1 MKNIL
6 SNYYIIAIYITSS
19 LLYSQ
24 SASISGTVKDNLNG
38 DKLIGANV
46 FIQGT
51 SLGAA
56 TANNGQYQIN
66 NVGLGTYTVKVSY
79 IGYQSKEIEI
89 TLSEVMNYVQ
99 DFNLNYTTVE
109 GKTVVVTAQAKG
121 QMDAINRQLK
131 AKSIKNIVSS
141 DRIQELPD
149 ANAAE
154 SVARIPG
161 VSIRR
166 EGGEGNKVII
176 RGLSPKYNK
185 ITVNGTNIAST
196 DEDNRSAD
204 LGMISQYM
212 LEGIE
217 VTKAGTPDQEADV
230 LGGTVN
236 FILKKAAPGFH
247 GNLVTQGMKN
257 YLKNTNDD
265 DKIVMSLSN
274 RFFND
279 RIGILGQI
287 DVENRNR
294 SSHNLGASYHNA
306 PAELDSLNALSFQGL
321 TLTDMTRLND
331 RTNTLFVIDV
341 KIPKGN
347 ISYSGLNSEIDK
359 EEISYADNYALS
371 SEIRH
376 YNTGQ
381 TNNNINVIT
390 ETWKYEQSLFPTLIG
405 LFGDDYKTYSLK
417 LDLFKS
423 YSLSKNDRASI
434 LYNFRERY
442 AYTENVN
449 NKSLETIQNYL
460 VNDKAGAFYD
470 RYDYNEYFT
479 DESES
484 SSGANL
490 QFDFKLTNQLSG
502 NIKMGVKKRIKERN
516 HDRDQEYSNYTYVAI
531 QDKRDSTVNNFPWL
545 AEYAGPGDIYITY
558 RAFWDTTYDAGNF
571 LNGDY
576 EIGPAADLD
585 KMNQLFNFYRNRPFY
600 TDATYHEEIMHHYH
614 KTNSLIYDYSGNEI
628 YNAKYIMADM
638 NIGSKLNLI
647 TGLRFEKNETTY
659 SSFKGM
665 QNTLPHYNAAG
676 SDSIS
681 IHTRNNSYSLPSLF
695 LKYEPNDWLILRY
708 ASTNTL
714 TRPDYADIIPLY
726 NYLGN
731 SGEVIYR
738 NRFLE
743 PGVSKNQDYVV
754 AFNSNKLGLLSLSY
768 FTKNIDGMIFSSG
781 KRYIVEG
788 TANSL
793 YGLPH
798 YTDKK
803 FIQDYKFN
811 NPYAVKLEGFEIDY
825 QTRFWYLPGMLSGLV
840 FNTNYTRTTSQV
852 KYPRTE
858 IDYVISWVPSFSLVT
873 VNLDSFYVD
882 RLIDQPSDIFNYS
895 LGYDY
900 KGFSARF
907 SMLYMSDVFKT
918 TNFWPE
924 LRETTDSYRRYDLS
938 MKQKLPVVKGLEI
951 YLNMSN
957 LTEAIDVTR
966 LRGYNQSDPNFSKY
980 INENFENGIDEF
992 YILEREGFDRWDVPI
1007 GKVEVT
1013 AEEAMEMIPRNS
1025 RAKRLEEHYGKTLD
1039 IGFRYSF

>member
-1 MKNIL
+1 MKKLL
-6 SNYYIIAIYITSS
+6 SNYYMIAIYITSS

-24 SASISGTVKDNLNG
+24 NASISGTVKDSLNG
-38 DKLIGANV
+38 DELIGANV
-46 FIQGT
+46 FIKGT
-51 SLGAA
+51 SLGSA
-56 TANNGQYQIN
+56 TAKNGQYQIN
-66 NVGLGTYTVKVSY
+66 NVALGTYTVKVSY

-89 TLSEVMNYVQ
+89 TLSKAENYVQ

-109 GKTVVVTAQAKG
+109 GKMVVVTAQAKG

-166 EGGEGNKVII
+166 EGGEGNKVVI

-217 VTKAGTPDQEADV
+217 VTKAGTPDQEGDV

-265 DKIVMSLSN
+265 DKVVMSLSN

-279 RIGILGQI
+279 RIGVLGQI
-287 DVENRNR
+287 DSENRNR

-341 KIPKGN
+341 NIPKGN

-381 TNNNINVIT
+381 TNSKINVIT
-390 ETWKYEQSLFPTLIG
+390 ETWNYEQSLLP
-405 LFGDDYKTYSLK
+405 SLK

-423 YSLSKNDRASI
+423 YSLSKNDRRSI

-490 QFDFKLTNQLSG
+490 QFDFNLNNKVSG
-502 NIKMGVKKRIKERN
+502 NIKMGFKERIKERD
-516 HDRDQEYSNYTYVAI
+516 HDRDQEYSAFTYVAI
-531 QDKRDSTVNNFPWL
+531 QDKRDSTIKSFDWL
-545 AEYAGPGDIYITY
+545 DEYADPGDWYITY
-558 RAFWDTTYDAGNF
+558 RAFWDPDYDAGNF

-576 EIGPAADLD
+576 ETVDSLGVLHTIGPAADLE
-585 KMNQLFNFYRNRPFY
+585 KMNALFNWYRNDNHF

-614 KTNSLIYDYSGNEI
+614 KTNSLIYDYSGKED
-628 YNAKYIMADM
+628 YNAKYIMADI
-638 NIGSKLNLI
+638 NIGSKLNLV
-647 TGLRFEKNETTY
+647 TGLRFENNETTY
-659 SSFKGM
+659 RSFKGM

-726 NYLGN
+726 NYLGS
-731 SGEVIYR
+731 SGGVLYR

-754 AFNSNKLGLLSLSY
+754 AFNSKKLGLLSLSY
-768 FTKNIDGMIFSSG
+768 FTKNIDGLIYSSG
-781 KRYIVEG
+781 RRYIVEG

-803 FIQDYKFN
+803 FILDYKLN

-852 KYPRTE
+852 KYPRTT
-858 IDYVISWVPSFSLVT
+858 IDYQISWVPFFNIVT

-907 SMLYMSDVFKT
+907 SMLFMSDVFKT

-924 LRETTDSYRRYDLS
+924 LRQTTDSYRRYDLS

-966 LRGYNQSDPNFSKY
+966 LRGYNQSDPNFDNALLEEISAPDD
-980 INENFENGIDEF
+980 ITIDER
-992 YILEREGFDRWDVPI
+992 LD
-1007 GKVEVT
+1007 
-1013 AEEAMEMIPRNS
+1013 MIPRNS
-1025 RAKRLEEHYGKTLD
+1025 RAKVLEEHYGKTLD

>member
-1 MKNIL
+1 MKKFL
-6 SNYYIIAIYITSS
+6 SNCYIVAFYLTSS
-19 LLYSQ
+19 FLYSQ
-24 SASISGTVKDNLNG
+24 SASISGTVKDSLNG
-38 DKLIGANV
+38 DALIGANV
-46 FIQGT
+46 FIEGT

-56 TANNGQYQIN
+56 TMDNGQYQVN
-66 NVGLGTYTVKVSY
+66 NVNLGTYTIKVSY
-79 IGYQSKEIEI
+79 IGYQSKELEI
-89 TLSEVMNYVQ
+89 TLSEEKNYVQ

-109 GKTVVVTAQAKG
+109 GKTVEVTAQARG

-166 EGGEGNKVII
+166 EGGEGNKVVI

-196 DEDNRSAD
+196 DEDNRSTD
-204 LGMISQYM
+204 LSMISQYM
-212 LEGIE
+212 LDGIE
-217 VTKAGTPDQEADV
+217 VTKAGTPDQEGDV

-247 GNLVTQGMKN
+247 GSLVTQGMYN
-257 YLKNTNDD
+257 GLKNTNDD
-265 DKIVMSLSN
+265 NKIVMSLSN

-279 RIGILGQI
+279 RLGILGQI
-287 DVENRNR
+287 DSENRNR
-294 SSHNLGASYHNA
+294 SSHNLGASYVNA

-331 RTNTLFVIDV
+331 RTNTLFVLDA
-341 KIPKGN
+341 KIPFGT
-347 ISYSGLNSEIDK
+347 ISYSGLNSKIDK
-359 EEISYADNYALS
+359 EEISYADNYALL

-381 TNNNINVIT
+381 TNSKINVIT
-390 ETWKYEQSLFPTLIG
+390 ETWNYEISL
-405 LFGDDYKTYSLK
+405 SNLK
-417 LDLFKS
+417 LDFFKS
-423 YSLSKNDRASI
+423 YSLSKNDRTSI

-449 NKSLETIQNYL
+449 NKSLETIQNFL
-460 VNDKAGAFYD
+460 VNDKSGAFYD

-479 DESES
+479 DESEN

-490 QFDFKLTNQLSG
+490 QYDFNLKNKVSG
-502 NIKMGVKKRIKERN
+502 KIKMGVKVRNKKRT
-516 HDRDQEYSNYTYVAI
+516 HDRDNEYSAFTYVAI
-531 QDKRDSTVNNFPWL
+531 QDKRDSTIKSFDWL
-545 AEYAGPGDIYITY
+545 DEYADPGDWYITY
-558 RAFWDTTYDAGNF
+558 RAFWDPDYDAGNF

-585 KMNQLFNFYRNRPFY
+585 KMNSLFNWYRNDAHF
-600 TDATYHEEIMHHYH
+600 TDASYHEEIMHHYH
-614 KTNSLIYDYSGNEI
+614 KTNSMIFDYSGKEN
-628 YNAKYIMADM
+628 YDGKYIMADM
-638 NIGSKLNLI
+638 NIGSKLNLL
-647 TGLRFEKNETTY
+647 TGIRWEDNLTTY
-659 SSFKGM
+659 RSFKGM

-676 SDSIS
+676 SDTVS
-681 IHTRNNSYSLPSLF
+681 IHTRENSYSLPSLF

-708 ASTNTL
+708 ASTKTL

-726 NYLGN
+726 NYLGLG
-731 SGEVIYR
+731 GEVLYR

-743 PGVSKNQDYVV
+743 PGVSKNLDYVV
-754 AFNSNKLGLLSLSY
+754 AFNSKKLGLLSLSY
-768 FTKNIDGMIFSSG
+768 FTKNIDGMVYSSG

-788 TANSL
+788 TADSL

-803 FIQDYKFN
+803 FIVDYKLN

-840 FNTNYTRTTSQV
+840 FNANYTRSLSEV
-852 KYPRTE
+852 KYPRTT
-858 IDYVISWVPSFSLVT
+858 IDYQITWVPSFQIVT

-882 RLIDQPSDIFNYS
+882 RLIDQPNDIFNYS

-900 KGFSARF
+900 KGFSARL

-938 MKQKLPVVKGLEI
+938 MKQELPVKGLEI
-951 YLNMSN
+951 YLNISN

-966 LRGYNQSDPNFSKY
+966 LRGYNQSDPNFDHALLDK
-980 INENFENGIDEF
+980 IKEPEDITIDER
-992 YILEREGFDRWDVPI
+992 LD
-1007 GKVEVT
+1007 
-1013 AEEAMEMIPRNS
+1013 MIPTDS
-1025 RAKRLEEHYGKTLD
+1025 RAKQLEEHYGKTIDL
-1039 IGFRYSF
+1039 GFRFSF

>member
-1 MKNIL
+1 MKKFIC
-6 SNYYIIAIYITSS
+6 NYYILAFYITGTF
-19 LLYSQ
+19 LYSQ
-24 SASISGTVKDNLNG
+24 SASISGTVKDILNG
-38 DKLIGANV
+38 DALIGANI
-46 FIQGT
+46 FIQET

-56 TANNGQYQIN
+56 TTDNGQYQIN
-66 NVGLGTYTVKVSY
+66 NVNLGTYTVKVSY
-79 IGYQSKEIEI
+79 IGYQSKEVEI
-89 TLSEVMNYVQ
+89 TLSEAKNYVQ
-99 DFNLNYTTVE
+99 DFNLAYTTVE
-109 GKTVVVTAQAKG
+109 GKTVLVTAQAKG

-149 ANAAE
+149 ANVAE

-166 EGGEGNKVII
+166 EGGEGNKVVI
-176 RGLSPKYNK
+176 RGLSPQYNK
-185 ITVNGTNIAST
+185 VTVNGTNLAST
-196 DEDNRSAD
+196 DPDNRSTD
-204 LGMISQYM
+204 LSMISQYM
-212 LEGIE
+212 LDGIE
-217 VTKAGTPDQEADV
+217 VTKAGTPDQEGDV

-247 GNLVTQGMKN
+247 GSLVTQGMHN
-257 YLKNTNDD
+257 GLKNTNDD
-265 DKIVMSLSN
+265 NKIVMSLSN

-287 DVENRNR
+287 DSENRNR
-294 SSHNLGASYHNA
+294 SSHNLGASYVNA

-331 RTNTLFVIDV
+331 RTNTLFVLDA
-341 KIPKGN
+341 KIPFGT
-347 ISYSGLNSEIDK
+347 ISYSGLNSKIDK
-359 EEISYADNYALS
+359 EEISYADNYALL

-381 TNNNINVIT
+381 TNSKINVIT
-390 ETWKYEQSLFPTLIG
+390 ETWKYEISLPN
-405 LFGDDYKTYSLK
+405 LK
-417 LDLFKS
+417 LDFFKS
-423 YSLSKNDRASI
+423 YSLSKNDRTTI

-449 NKSLETIQNYL
+449 NKSLETIQNFL
-460 VNDKAGAFYD
+460 VNDKSGAFYD

-490 QFDFKLTNQLSG
+490 QFDFNLKNKVSG
-502 NIKMGVKKRIKERN
+502 KIKMGIKVRNKKRT
-516 HDRDQEYSNYTYVAI
+516 HDRDSEYSAFTYVAI
-531 QDKRDSTVNNFPWL
+531 QDKRDSTIKSFDWL
-545 AEYAGPGDIYITY
+545 DEYADPGDWYITY
-558 RAFWDTTYDAGNF
+558 RAFWDPDYDAGNF

-585 KMNQLFNFYRNRPFY
+585 KMNALFHWYRNDAHF
-600 TDATYHEEIMHHYH
+600 TDASYHEEIMHHYH
-614 KTNSLIYDYSGNEI
+614 KTNSMIFDYSGKEN
-628 YNAKYIMADM
+628 YDGKYIMADM
-638 NIGSKLNLI
+638 NIGSKLNLL
-647 TGLRFEKNETTY
+647 TGIRWEDNITTY
-659 SSFKGM
+659 RSFKGM

-676 SDSIS
+676 SDTVS
-681 IHTRNNSYSLPSLF
+681 IHTRENSYALPSLF
-695 LKYEPNDWLILRY
+695 LKYEPNNWLILRY
-708 ASTNTL
+708 ASTKTL

-726 NYLGN
+726 NFLGLG
-731 SGEVIYR
+731 GEVLYR

-754 AFNSNKLGLLSLSY
+754 AFNSKKLGLLSLSY
-768 FTKNIDGMIFSSG
+768 FTKNIDGMVYSSG

-788 TANSL
+788 TADSL

-803 FIQDYKFN
+803 FIVDYKLN

-840 FNTNYTRTTSQV
+840 FNANYTRSLSEV
-852 KYPRTE
+852 KYPRTT
-858 IDYVISWVPSFSLVT
+858 IDYQITWVPSFQIVT

-882 RLIDQPSDIFNYS
+882 RLIDQPNDIFNYS
-895 LGYDY
+895 LGCDY
-900 KGFSARF
+900 RGFSARV

-938 MKQKLPVVKGLEI
+938 MKQKLPVKGLEI
-951 YLNMSN
+951 YLNISN

-966 LRGYNQSDPNFSKY
+966 LRGYNQSDPNFDHALLDK
-980 INENFENGIDEF
+980 IKAPDDITIDER
-992 YILEREGFDRWDVPI
+992 LD
-1007 GKVEVT
+1007 
-1013 AEEAMEMIPRNS
+1013 MIPTNS
-1025 RAKRLEEHYGKTLD
+1025 RAKKLEEHYGKTIDL
-1039 IGFRYSF
+1039 GFRFSF

>member
-1 MKNIL
+1 MKKFI
-6 SNYYIIAIYITSS
+6 SNYYILAFYITGTF
-19 LLYSQ
+19 LYGQ
-24 SASISGTVKDNLNG
+24 SASISGTVKDSLNG

-56 TANNGQYQIN
+56 TTDNGEYKIN

-79 IGYQSKEIEI
+79 IGYQSREIEI
-89 TLSEVMNYVQ
+89 TLSEAKNYDQ
-99 DFNLNYTTVE
+99 NFNLNYTTVE

-154 SVARIPG
+154 SVSRIPG

-166 EGGEGNKVII
+166 EGGEGNKVVI

-196 DEDNRSAD
+196 DADNRSTD
-204 LGMISQYM
+204 LSMISQYM
-212 LEGIE
+212 LDGIE
-217 VTKAGTPDQEADV
+217 VTKAGTPDQEGDV

-247 GNLVTQGMKN
+247 GNLVTQGMYN
-257 YLKNTNDD
+257 GLKNTNDD
-265 DKIVMSLSN
+265 NKIVMSLSN

-287 DVENRNR
+287 DSENRNR
-294 SSHNLGASYHNA
+294 SSHNLGASYVNA
-306 PAELDSLNALSFQGL
+306 PAELDSLNPLSFQGL

-331 RTNTLFVIDV
+331 RTNTLFVLDA
-341 KIPKGN
+341 KIPFGT
-347 ISYSGLNSEIDK
+347 ISYSGLNSKIDK
-359 EEISYADNYALS
+359 EEISYADNYALL

-381 TNNNINVIT
+381 TNSKINVIT
-390 ETWKYEQSLFPTLIG
+390 ETWKYEILLPN
-405 LFGDDYKTYSLK
+405 LK
-417 LDLFKS
+417 LDFFKS
-423 YSLSKNDRASI
+423 YSLSKNDRTSI

-449 NKSLETIQNYL
+449 NKSLETIQNFL
-460 VNDKAGAFYD
+460 VNDKSGAFYD

-479 DESES
+479 DESEN

-490 QFDFKLTNQLSG
+490 QFDFNLKNKVSG
-502 NIKMGVKKRIKERN
+502 RIKMGVKIRNKKRT
-516 HDRDQEYSNYTYVAI
+516 HDRDNEYSAFTYVAI
-531 QDKRDSTVNNFPWL
+531 QDKRDSTIKSFDWL
-545 AEYAGPGDIYITY
+545 DEYADPGDWYITY
-558 RAFWDTTYDAGNF
+558 RAFWDPDYDAGNF

-585 KMNQLFNFYRNRPFY
+585 KMNALFNWYRNDKHF
-600 TDATYHEEIMHHYH
+600 TSATYHEEIMHHYH
-614 KTNSLIYDYSGNEI
+614 KTNSMIYDYSGKEN
-628 YNAKYIMADM
+628 YDARYIMTDI
-638 NIGSKLNLI
+638 NIGPKLNLL
-647 TGLRFEKNETTY
+647 TGIRWENNITTY
-659 SSFKGM
+659 RSFKGM

-676 SDSIS
+676 SDTIS
-681 IHTRNNSYSLPSLF
+681 IHTRENAYSLPSLF
-695 LKYEPNDWLILRY
+695 LKYEPKEWLILRY
-708 ASTNTL
+708 ASTKTL

-726 NYLGN
+726 NYLGLG
-731 SGEVIYR
+731 GEVLYR

-743 PGVSKNQDYVV
+743 PGVSENQDYVV
-754 AFNSNKLGLLSLSY
+754 AFNSKKLGFLSFSY
-768 FTKNIDGMIFSSG
+768 FTKDIDGIVYSSG

-788 TANSL
+788 TADSL

-798 YTDKK
+798 YTDQK
-803 FIQDYKFN
+803 FIIDYKLN
-811 NPYAVKLEGFEIDY
+811 NPFAVKLEGFEIDY

-840 FNTNYTRTTSQV
+840 FNANYTRSFSEV
-852 KYPRTE
+852 KYPRTT
-858 IDYVISWVPSFSLVT
+858 IDYQITWTPSFKVVT

-882 RLIDQPSDIFNYS
+882 RLIDQPNDIFNYS

-900 KGFSARF
+900 KGFSARI
-907 SMLYMSDVFKT
+907 SMLYISDVFKT

-938 MKQKLPVVKGLEI
+938 MKQKLPVKGLEL
-951 YLNMSN
+951 YLNISN

-966 LRGYNQSDPNFSKY
+966 LRGYNRSDPNFNNALLEKISAPDD
-980 INENFENGIDEF
+980 ITIDER
-992 YILEREGFDRWDVPI
+992 LD
-1007 GKVEVT
+1007 
-1013 AEEAMEMIPRNS
+1013 MIPTDS
-1025 RAKRLEEHYGKTLD
+1025 RAKKLEEHYGKTIDL
-1039 IGFRYSF
+1039 GFRFSF

>member
-1 MKNIL
+1 MKKLL

-24 SASISGTVKDNLNG
+24 SASISGTVKDSLNS
-38 DKLIGANV
+38 DELIGANV
-46 FIQGT
+46 FIKRT

-166 EGGEGNKVII
+166 EGGEGNKVVI

-247 GNLVTQGMKN
+247 GMMVNQGMKN
-257 YLKNTNDD
+257 YLKNTNMVPPDD
-265 DKIVMSLSN
+265 NKIVMSLSN

-287 DVENRNR
+287 DGENRNR

-341 KIPKGN
+341 NIPKGN
-347 ISYSGLNSEIDK
+347 ISYSGLNSEIEK
-359 EEISYADNYALS
+359 EEISYADNYALPT
-371 SEIRH
+371 EVRH

-381 TNNNINVIT
+381 TNSKIKVIT
-390 ETWKYEQSLFPTLIG
+390 ETWKYEQSLLP
-405 LFGDDYKTYSLK
+405 SLK

-423 YSLSKNDRASI
+423 YSLSKNDRRSI

-490 QFDFKLTNQLSG
+490 QFDFKLTNQFSG
-502 NIKMGVKKRIKERN
+502 NIKMGIKKRIKERN

-531 QDKRDSTVNNFPWL
+531 QDKRDSTANNFPWL
-545 AEYAGPGDIYITY
+545 AEYAGPGDIYVTY
-558 RAFWDTTYDAGNF
+558 RAFWDPDYYAGNF

-576 EIGPAADLD
+576 ETVDSLGVLHTIGPAADLD
-585 KMNQLFNFYRNRPFY
+585 KMNELFDFYRNERFY

-614 KTNSLIYDYSGNEI
+614 KTNSLIYDYSGKED

-638 NIGSKLNLI
+638 NIGSKLNVI

-659 SSFKGM
+659 RSYKGM
-665 QNTLPHYNAAG
+665 QNTLPHYNPAG

-754 AFNSNKLGLLSLSY
+754 AFNSKKLGLLSLSY

-781 KRYIVEG
+781 KRYIVDG

-811 NPYAVKLEGFEIDY
+811 NPYAVKIEGFEIDY

-980 INENFENGIDEF
+980 IKENFENGIDEF
-992 YILEREGFDRWDVPI
+992 YNLKPDLDGDGFPDV
-1007 GKVEVT
+1007 EYT
-1013 AEEAMEMIPRNS
+1013 AEEVLERVPRNS

>member
-1 MKNIL
+1 MKKLL

-24 SASISGTVKDNLNG
+24 SASISGTVKDSLNS
-38 DKLIGANV
+38 DELIGANV
-46 FIQGT
+46 FIKRT

-166 EGGEGNKVII
+166 EGGEGNKVVI

-247 GNLVTQGMKN
+247 GMMVNQGMKN
-257 YLKNTNDD
+257 YLKNTNMVPPDD
-265 DKIVMSLSN
+265 NKIVMSLSN

-287 DVENRNR
+287 DGENRNR

-341 KIPKGN
+341 NIPKGN
-347 ISYSGLNSEIDK
+347 ISYSGLNSEIEK
-359 EEISYADNYALS
+359 EEISYADNYALPT
-371 SEIRH
+371 EVRH

-381 TNNNINVIT
+381 TNSKIKVIT
-390 ETWKYEQSLFPTLIG
+390 ETWKYEQSLLP
-405 LFGDDYKTYSLK
+405 SLK

-423 YSLSKNDRASI
+423 YSLSKNDRRSI

-490 QFDFKLTNQLSG
+490 QFDFKLTNQFSG
-502 NIKMGVKKRIKERN
+502 NIKMGIKKRIKERN

-531 QDKRDSTVNNFPWL
+531 QDKRDSTANNFPWL
-545 AEYAGPGDIYITY
+545 AEYAGPGDIYVTY
-558 RAFWDTTYDAGNF
+558 RAFWDPDYYAGNF

-576 EIGPAADLD
+576 ETVDSLGVLHTIGPAADLD
-585 KMNQLFNFYRNRPFY
+585 KMNELFDFYRNERFY

-614 KTNSLIYDYSGNEI
+614 KTNSLIYDYSGKED

-638 NIGSKLNLI
+638 NIGSKLNVI

-659 SSFKGM
+659 RSYKGM
-665 QNTLPHYNAAG
+665 QNTLPHYNPAG

-726 NYLGN
+726 NYLG
-731 SGEVIYR
+731 SDSEVIYR

-768 FTKNIDGMIFSSG
+768 FTKDIDGMIFSSG

-980 INENFENGIDEF
+980 IKENFENGIDEF
-992 YILEREGFDRWDVPI
+992 YNLKPDLDGDGFPDV
-1007 GKVEVT
+1007 EYT
-1013 AEEAMEMIPRNS
+1013 AEEVLERVPRNS

>member
-1 MKNIL
+1 MKKFIC
-6 SNYYIIAIYITSS
+6 NYYILAFYITGTF
-19 LLYSQ
+19 LYSQ
-24 SASISGTVKDNLNG
+24 SASISGTVKDILNG
-38 DKLIGANV
+38 DALIGANV
-46 FIQGT
+46 FIQET

-56 TANNGQYQIN
+56 TTDNGQYQIN
-66 NVGLGTYTVKVSY
+66 NVNLGTYTVKVSY
-79 IGYQSKEIEI
+79 IGYQSKEVEI
-89 TLSEVMNYVQ
+89 TLSEAKNYVQ
-99 DFNLNYTTVE
+99 DFNLAYTTVE
-109 GKTVVVTAQAKG
+109 GKTVLVTAQAKG

-149 ANAAE
+149 ANVAE

-166 EGGEGNKVII
+166 EGGEGNKVVI
-176 RGLSPKYNK
+176 RGLSPQYNK
-185 ITVNGTNIAST
+185 VTVNGTNLAST
-196 DEDNRSAD
+196 DPDNRSTD
-204 LGMISQYM
+204 LSMISQYM
-212 LEGIE
+212 LDGIE
-217 VTKAGTPDQEADV
+217 VTKAGTPDQEGDV

-247 GNLVTQGMKN
+247 GSLVTQGMHN
-257 YLKNTNDD
+257 GLKNTNDD
-265 DKIVMSLSN
+265 NKIVMSLSN

-287 DVENRNR
+287 DSENRNR
-294 SSHNLGASYHNA
+294 SSHNLGASYVNA

-321 TLTDMTRLND
+321 TLTDMARLND
-331 RTNTLFVIDV
+331 RTNTLFVLDA
-341 KIPKGN
+341 KIPFGT
-347 ISYSGLNSEIDK
+347 ISYSGLNSKIDK
-359 EEISYADNYALS
+359 EEISYADNYALL

-381 TNNNINVIT
+381 TNSKINVIT
-390 ETWKYEQSLFPTLIG
+390 ETWKYEISLPN
-405 LFGDDYKTYSLK
+405 LK
-417 LDLFKS
+417 LDFFKS
-423 YSLSKNDRASI
+423 YSLSKNDRTSI

-449 NKSLETIQNYL
+449 NKSLETIQNFL
-460 VNDKAGAFYD
+460 VNDKSGAFYD

-490 QFDFKLTNQLSG
+490 QFDFNLKNKVSG
-502 NIKMGVKKRIKERN
+502 KIKMGIKVRNKKRT
-516 HDRDQEYSNYTYVAI
+516 HDRDSEYSAFTYVAI
-531 QDKRDSTVNNFPWL
+531 QDKRDSTIKSFDWL
-545 AEYAGPGDIYITY
+545 DEYADPGDWYITY
-558 RAFWDTTYDAGNF
+558 RAFWDPDYDAGNF

-585 KMNQLFNFYRNRPFY
+585 KMNALFHWYRNDAHF
-600 TDATYHEEIMHHYH
+600 TDASYHEEIMHHYH
-614 KTNSLIYDYSGNEI
+614 KTNSMIFDYSGKEN
-628 YNAKYIMADM
+628 YDGKYIMADM
-638 NIGSKLNLI
+638 NIGSKLNLL
-647 TGLRFEKNETTY
+647 TGIRWEDNITTY
-659 SSFKGM
+659 RSFKGM

-676 SDSIS
+676 SDTVS
-681 IHTRNNSYSLPSLF
+681 IHTRENSYALPSFF

-708 ASTNTL
+708 ASTKTL

-726 NYLGN
+726 NFLGLG
-731 SGEVIYR
+731 GEVLYR

-754 AFNSNKLGLLSLSY
+754 AFNSKKLGLLSLSY
-768 FTKNIDGMIFSSG
+768 FTKNIDGMVYSSG

-788 TANSL
+788 TADSL

-803 FIQDYKFN
+803 FIVDYKLN

-840 FNTNYTRTTSQV
+840 FNANYTRSLSEV
-852 KYPRTE
+852 KYPRTT
-858 IDYVISWVPSFSLVT
+858 IDYQITWVPSFQIVT

-938 MKQKLPVVKGLEI
+938 MKQKLPVKGLEI
-951 YLNMSN
+951 YLNISN

-966 LRGYNQSDPNFSKY
+966 LRGYNQSDPNFDHALLDKISAPDD
-980 INENFENGIDEF
+980 ITIDER
-992 YILEREGFDRWDVPI
+992 LD
-1007 GKVEVT
+1007 
-1013 AEEAMEMIPRNS
+1013 MIPTDS
-1025 RAKRLEEHYGKTLD
+1025 RAKKLEEHYGKTIDL
-1039 IGFRYSF
+1039 GFRFSF

>member
-1 MKNIL
+1 MKKFIC
-6 SNYYIIAIYITSS
+6 NYYILVFYITCTF
-19 LLYSQ
+19 LYSQ
-24 SASISGTVKDNLNG
+24 SASISGTVKDILNG
-38 DKLIGANV
+38 DALIGANV
-46 FIQGT
+46 FIQET

-56 TANNGQYQIN
+56 TTDNGQYQIN
-66 NVGLGTYTVKVSY
+66 NVNLGTYTVKVSY
-79 IGYQSKEIEI
+79 IGYQSKEVEI
-89 TLSEVMNYVQ
+89 TLSEAKNYVQ
-99 DFNLNYTTVE
+99 DFNLAYTTVE
-109 GKTVVVTAQAKG
+109 GKTVLVTAQAKG

-149 ANAAE
+149 ANVAE

-166 EGGEGNKVII
+166 EGGEGNKVVI
-176 RGLSPKYNK
+176 RGLSPQYNK
-185 ITVNGTNIAST
+185 VTVNGTNLAST
-196 DEDNRSAD
+196 DPDNRSTD
-204 LGMISQYM
+204 LSMISQYM
-212 LEGIE
+212 LDGIE
-217 VTKAGTPDQEADV
+217 VTKAGTPDQEGDV

-247 GNLVTQGMKN
+247 GSLVTQGMHN
-257 YLKNTNDD
+257 GLKNTNDD
-265 DKIVMSLSN
+265 NKIVMSLSN

-287 DVENRNR
+287 DSENRNR
-294 SSHNLGASYHNA
+294 SSHNLGASYVNA

-321 TLTDMTRLND
+321 TLTDMARLND
-331 RTNTLFVIDV
+331 RTNTLFVLDA
-341 KIPKGN
+341 KIPFGT
-347 ISYSGLNSEIDK
+347 ISYSGLNSKIDK
-359 EEISYADNYALS
+359 EEISYADNYALL

-381 TNNNINVIT
+381 TNSKINVIT
-390 ETWKYEQSLFPTLIG
+390 ETWKYEISLPN
-405 LFGDDYKTYSLK
+405 LK
-417 LDLFKS
+417 LDFFKS
-423 YSLSKNDRASI
+423 YSLSKNDRTSI

-449 NKSLETIQNYL
+449 NKSLETIQNFL
-460 VNDKAGAFYD
+460 VNDKSGAFYD

-490 QFDFKLTNQLSG
+490 QFDFNLKNKVSG
-502 NIKMGVKKRIKERN
+502 KIKMGIKVRNKKRT
-516 HDRDQEYSNYTYVAI
+516 HDRDSEYSAFTYVAI
-531 QDKRDSTVNNFPWL
+531 QDKRDSTIKSFDWL
-545 AEYAGPGDIYITY
+545 DEYADPGDWYITY
-558 RAFWDTTYDAGNF
+558 RAFWDPDYDAGNF

-585 KMNQLFNFYRNRPFY
+585 KMNALFHWYRNDAHF
-600 TDATYHEEIMHHYH
+600 TDASYHEEIMHHYH
-614 KTNSLIYDYSGNEI
+614 KTNSMIFDYSGKEN
-628 YNAKYIMADM
+628 YDGKYIMADM
-638 NIGSKLNLI
+638 NIGSKLNLL
-647 TGLRFEKNETTY
+647 TGIRWEDNITTY
-659 SSFKGM
+659 RSFKGM

-676 SDSIS
+676 SDTVS
-681 IHTRNNSYSLPSLF
+681 IHTRENSYSLPSLF
-695 LKYEPNDWLILRY
+695 LKYEPNNWLILRY
-708 ASTNTL
+708 ASTKTL

-726 NYLGN
+726 NFLGLG
-731 SGEVIYR
+731 GEVLYR

-754 AFNSNKLGLLSLSY
+754 AFNSKKLGLLSLSY
-768 FTKNIDGMIFSSG
+768 FTKNIDGMVYSSG

-788 TANSL
+788 TADSL

-803 FIQDYKFN
+803 FIVDYKLN

-840 FNTNYTRTTSQV
+840 FNANYTRSLSEV
-852 KYPRTE
+852 KYPRTT
-858 IDYVISWVPSFSLVT
+858 IDYQITWVPSFQIVT

-882 RLIDQPSDIFNYS
+882 RLIDQPNDIFNYS

-900 KGFSARF
+900 RGFSARV

-938 MKQKLPVVKGLEI
+938 MKQKLPVKGLEI
-951 YLNMSN
+951 YLNISN

-966 LRGYNQSDPNFSKY
+966 LRGYNQSDPNFDHALLDKISAPDD
-980 INENFENGIDEF
+980 ITIDER
-992 YILEREGFDRWDVPI
+992 LD
-1007 GKVEVT
+1007 
-1013 AEEAMEMIPRNS
+1013 MIPTDS
-1025 RAKRLEEHYGKTLD
+1025 RAKKLEEHYGKTIDL
-1039 IGFRYSF
+1039 GFRFSF

>member
-1 MKNIL
+1 MKKFL
-6 SNYYIIAIYITSS
+6 SNCYIVAFYLTSS
-19 LLYSQ
+19 FLYSQ
-24 SASISGTVKDNLNG
+24 SASISGTVKDSLNG
-38 DKLIGANV
+38 DALIGANV
-46 FIQGT
+46 FIEGT

-56 TANNGQYQIN
+56 TMDNGQYQVN
-66 NVGLGTYTVKVSY
+66 NVNLGTYTIKVSY
-79 IGYQSKEIEI
+79 IGYQSKELEI
-89 TLSEVMNYVQ
+89 TLSEEKNYVQ

-109 GKTVVVTAQAKG
+109 GKTVEVTAQARG

-166 EGGEGNKVII
+166 EGGEGNKVVI

-196 DEDNRSAD
+196 DEDNRSTD
-204 LGMISQYM
+204 LSMISQYM

-217 VTKAGTPDQEADV
+217 VTKAGTPDLEGDV

-247 GNLVTQGMKN
+247 GSLVTQGMYN
-257 YLKNTNDD
+257 GLKNTNDD
-265 DKIVMSLSN
+265 NKIVMSLSN

-279 RIGILGQI
+279 RLGILGQI
-287 DVENRNR
+287 DSENRNR
-294 SSHNLGASYHNA
+294 SSHNLGASYVNA

-331 RTNTLFVIDV
+331 RTNTLFVLDA
-341 KIPKGN
+341 KIPFGT
-347 ISYSGLNSEIDK
+347 ISYSGLNSKIDK
-359 EEISYADNYALS
+359 EEISYADNYALL

-381 TNNNINVIT
+381 TNSKINVIT
-390 ETWKYEQSLFPTLIG
+390 ETWNYEISL
-405 LFGDDYKTYSLK
+405 SNLK
-417 LDLFKS
+417 LDFFKS
-423 YSLSKNDRASI
+423 YSLSKNDRTSI

-449 NKSLETIQNYL
+449 NKSLETIQNFL
-460 VNDKAGAFYD
+460 VNDKSGAFYD

-479 DESES
+479 DESEN

-490 QFDFKLTNQLSG
+490 QYDFNLKNKVSG
-502 NIKMGVKKRIKERN
+502 KIKMGVKVRNKKRT
-516 HDRDQEYSNYTYVAI
+516 HDRDNEYSAFTYVAI
-531 QDKRDSTVNNFPWL
+531 QDKRDSTIKSFDWL
-545 AEYAGPGDIYITY
+545 DEYADPGDWYITY
-558 RAFWDTTYDAGNF
+558 RAFWDPDYDAGNF

-585 KMNQLFNFYRNRPFY
+585 KMNSLFNWYRNDAHF
-600 TDATYHEEIMHHYH
+600 TDASYHEEIMHHYH
-614 KTNSLIYDYSGNEI
+614 KTNSMIFDYSGKEN
-628 YNAKYIMADM
+628 YDGKYIMADM
-638 NIGSKLNLI
+638 NIGSKLNLL
-647 TGLRFEKNETTY
+647 TGIRWEDNLTTY
-659 SSFKGM
+659 RSFKGM

-676 SDSIS
+676 SDTVS
-681 IHTRNNSYSLPSLF
+681 IHTRENSYSLPSLF

-708 ASTNTL
+708 ASTKTL

-726 NYLGN
+726 NYLGLG
-731 SGEVIYR
+731 GEVLYR

-743 PGVSKNQDYVV
+743 PGVSKNLDYVV
-754 AFNSNKLGLLSLSY
+754 AFNSKKLGLLSLSY
-768 FTKNIDGMIFSSG
+768 FTKNIDGMVYSSG

-788 TANSL
+788 TADSL

-803 FIQDYKFN
+803 FIVDYKLN

-840 FNTNYTRTTSQV
+840 FNANYTRSLSEV
-852 KYPRTE
+852 KYPRTT
-858 IDYVISWVPSFSLVT
+858 IDYQITWVPSFQIVT

-882 RLIDQPSDIFNYS
+882 RLIDQPNDIFNYS

-900 KGFSARF
+900 KGFSARL

-938 MKQKLPVVKGLEI
+938 MKQELPVKGLEI
-951 YLNMSN
+951 YLNISN

-966 LRGYNQSDPNFSKY
+966 LRGYNQSDPNFDHALLDK
-980 INENFENGIDEF
+980 IKEPEDITIDER
-992 YILEREGFDRWDVPI
+992 LD
-1007 GKVEVT
+1007 
-1013 AEEAMEMIPRNS
+1013 MIPTDS
-1025 RAKRLEEHYGKTLD
+1025 RAKQLEEHYGKTIDL
-1039 IGFRYSF
+1039 GFRFSF

>member
-1 MKNIL
+1 VKKLL

-24 SASISGTVKDNLNG
+24 SASISGTVKDSLNS
-38 DKLIGANV
+38 DELIGANV
-46 FIQGT
+46 FIKRT

-166 EGGEGNKVII
+166 EGGEGNKVVI

-247 GNLVTQGMKN
+247 GMMVNQGMKN
-257 YLKNTNDD
+257 YLKNTNMVPPDD
-265 DKIVMSLSN
+265 NKIVMSLSN

-287 DVENRNR
+287 DGENRNR

-341 KIPKGN
+341 NIPKGN
-347 ISYSGLNSEIDK
+347 ISYSGLNSEIEK
-359 EEISYADNYALS
+359 EEISYADNYALPT
-371 SEIRH
+371 EVRH

-381 TNNNINVIT
+381 TNSKIKVIT
-390 ETWKYEQSLFPTLIG
+390 ETWKYEQSLLP
-405 LFGDDYKTYSLK
+405 SLK

-423 YSLSKNDRASI
+423 YSLSKNDRRSI

-490 QFDFKLTNQLSG
+490 QFDFKLTNQFSG
-502 NIKMGVKKRIKERN
+502 NIKMGIKKRIKERN

-531 QDKRDSTVNNFPWL
+531 QDKRDSTANNFPWL
-545 AEYAGPGDIYITY
+545 AEYAGPGDIYVTY
-558 RAFWDTTYDAGNF
+558 RAFWDPDYYAGNF

-576 EIGPAADLD
+576 ETVDSLGVLHTIGPAADLD
-585 KMNQLFNFYRNRPFY
+585 KMNELFDFYRNERFY

-614 KTNSLIYDYSGNEI
+614 KTNSLIYDYSGKED

-638 NIGSKLNLI
+638 NIGSKLNVI

-659 SSFKGM
+659 RSYKGM
-665 QNTLPHYNAAG
+665 QNTLPHYNPAG

-754 AFNSNKLGLLSLSY
+754 AFNSKKLGLLSLSY

-781 KRYIVEG
+781 KRYIVDG

-980 INENFENGIDEF
+980 IKENFENGIDEF
-992 YILEREGFDRWDVPI
+992 YNLKPDLDGDGFPDV
-1007 GKVEVT
+1007 EYT
-1013 AEEAMEMIPRNS
+1013 AEEVLERVPRNS

>member
-1 MKNIL
+1 M
-6 SNYYIIAIYITSS
+6 
-19 LLYSQ
+19 
-24 SASISGTVKDNLNG
+24 
-38 DKLIGANV
+38 
-46 FIQGT
+46 
-51 SLGAA
+51 
-56 TANNGQYQIN
+56 
-66 NVGLGTYTVKVSY
+66 
-79 IGYQSKEIEI
+79 
-89 TLSEVMNYVQ
+89 
-99 DFNLNYTTVE
+99 
-109 GKTVVVTAQAKG
+109 VTAQAKG

-166 EGGEGNKVII
+166 EGGEGNKVVI

-247 GNLVTQGMKN
+247 GMMVNQGMKN
-257 YLKNTNDD
+257 YLKNTNMVPPDD
-265 DKIVMSLSN
+265 NKIVMSLSN

-287 DVENRNR
+287 DGENRNR

-341 KIPKGN
+341 NIPKGN
-347 ISYSGLNSEIDK
+347 ISYSGLNSEIEK
-359 EEISYADNYALS
+359 EEISYADNYALPT
-371 SEIRH
+371 EVRH

-381 TNNNINVIT
+381 TNSKIKVIT
-390 ETWKYEQSLFPTLIG
+390 ETWKYEQSLLP
-405 LFGDDYKTYSLK
+405 SLK

-423 YSLSKNDRASI
+423 YSLSKNDRRSI

-490 QFDFKLTNQLSG
+490 QFDFKLTNQFSG
-502 NIKMGVKKRIKERN
+502 NIKMGIKKRIKERN

-531 QDKRDSTVNNFPWL
+531 QDKRDSTANNFPWL
-545 AEYAGPGDIYITY
+545 AEYAGPGDIYVTY
-558 RAFWDTTYDAGNF
+558 RAFWDPDYYAGNF

-576 EIGPAADLD
+576 ETVDSLGVLHTIGPAADLD
-585 KMNQLFNFYRNRPFY
+585 KMNELFDFYRNERFY

-614 KTNSLIYDYSGNEI
+614 KTNSLIYDYSGKED

-638 NIGSKLNLI
+638 NIGSKLNVI

-659 SSFKGM
+659 RSYKGM
-665 QNTLPHYNAAG
+665 QNTLPHYNPAG

-754 AFNSNKLGLLSLSY
+754 AFNSKKLGLLSLSY

-781 KRYIVEG
+781 KRYIVDG

-811 NPYAVKLEGFEIDY
+811 NPYAVKIEGFEIDY

-980 INENFENGIDEF
+980 IKENFENGIDEF
-992 YILEREGFDRWDVPI
+992 YNLKPDLDGDGFPDV
-1007 GKVEVT
+1007 EYT
-1013 AEEAMEMIPRNS
+1013 AEEVLERVPRNS

>member
-1 MKNIL
+1 MKKFL
-6 SNYYIIAIYITSS
+6 SNYYIVAFYILGTF
-19 LLYSQ
+19 LYSQ
-24 SASISGTVKDNLNG
+24 SASISGTVKDSLNG
-38 DKLIGANV
+38 DALIGANV
-46 FIQGT
+46 FIEGT

-56 TANNGQYQIN
+56 TMDNGQYQVN
-66 NVGLGTYTVKVSY
+66 NVNLGTYTIKVSY
-79 IGYQSKEIEI
+79 IGYQSKELEI
-89 TLSEVMNYVQ
+89 TLSEEKNYVQ

-109 GKTVVVTAQAKG
+109 GKTVEVTAQARG

-166 EGGEGNKVII
+166 EGGEGNKVVI

-196 DEDNRSAD
+196 DEDNRSTD
-204 LGMISQYM
+204 LSMISQYM
-212 LEGIE
+212 LDGIE
-217 VTKAGTPDQEADV
+217 VTKAGTPDQEGDV

-247 GNLVTQGMKN
+247 GSLVTQGMYN
-257 YLKNTNDD
+257 GLKNTNDD
-265 DKIVMSLSN
+265 NKIVMSLSN

-279 RIGILGQI
+279 RLGILGQI
-287 DVENRNR
+287 DSENRNR
-294 SSHNLGASYHNA
+294 SSHNLGASYVNA

-331 RTNTLFVIDV
+331 RTNTLFVLDA
-341 KIPKGN
+341 KIPFGT
-347 ISYSGLNSEIDK
+347 ISYSGLNSKIDK
-359 EEISYADNYALS
+359 EEISYADNYALL

-381 TNNNINVIT
+381 TNSKINVIT
-390 ETWKYEQSLFPTLIG
+390 ETWNYEISL
-405 LFGDDYKTYSLK
+405 SNLK
-417 LDLFKS
+417 LDFFKS
-423 YSLSKNDRASI
+423 YSLSKNDRTSI

-449 NKSLETIQNYL
+449 NKSLETIQNFL
-460 VNDKAGAFYD
+460 VNDKSGAFYD

-479 DESES
+479 DESEN

-490 QFDFKLTNQLSG
+490 QYDFNLKNKVSG
-502 NIKMGVKKRIKERN
+502 KIKMGVKVRNKKRT
-516 HDRDQEYSNYTYVAI
+516 HDRDNEYSAFTYVAI
-531 QDKRDSTVNNFPWL
+531 QDKRDSTIKSFDWL
-545 AEYAGPGDIYITY
+545 DEYADPGDWYITY
-558 RAFWDTTYDAGNF
+558 RAFWDPDYDAGNF

-585 KMNQLFNFYRNRPFY
+585 KMNSLFNWYRNDAHF
-600 TDATYHEEIMHHYH
+600 TDASYHEEIMHHYH
-614 KTNSLIYDYSGNEI
+614 KTNSMIFDYSGKEN
-628 YNAKYIMADM
+628 YDGKYIMADM
-638 NIGSKLNLI
+638 NIGSKLNLL
-647 TGLRFEKNETTY
+647 TGIRWEDNLTTY
-659 SSFKGM
+659 RSFKGM

-676 SDSIS
+676 SDTVS
-681 IHTRNNSYSLPSLF
+681 IHTRENSYSLPSLF

-708 ASTNTL
+708 ASTKTL

-726 NYLGN
+726 NYLGLG
-731 SGEVIYR
+731 GEVLYR

-743 PGVSKNQDYVV
+743 PGVSKNLDYVV
-754 AFNSNKLGLLSLSY
+754 AFNSKKLGLLSLSY
-768 FTKNIDGMIFSSG
+768 FTKNIDGMVYSSG

-788 TANSL
+788 TADSL

-803 FIQDYKFN
+803 FIVDYKLN

-840 FNTNYTRTTSQV
+840 FNANYTRSLSEV
-852 KYPRTE
+852 KYPRTT
-858 IDYVISWVPSFSLVT
+858 IDYQITWVPSFQIVT

-882 RLIDQPSDIFNYS
+882 RLIDQPNDIFNYS

-900 KGFSARF
+900 KGFSARL

-938 MKQKLPVVKGLEI
+938 MKQKLPVKGLEI
-951 YLNMSN
+951 YLNISN

-966 LRGYNQSDPNFSKY
+966 LRGYNQSDPNFDHALLDK
-980 INENFENGIDEF
+980 IKEPEDITIDER
-992 YILEREGFDRWDVPI
+992 LD
-1007 GKVEVT
+1007 
-1013 AEEAMEMIPRNS
+1013 MIPTDS
-1025 RAKRLEEHYGKTLD
+1025 RAKQLEEHYGKTIDL
-1039 IGFRYSF
+1039 GFRFSF

>member
-1 MKNIL
+1 MKKLL

-46 FIQGT
+46 FIKGT

-56 TANNGQYQIN
+56 TTNNGQYQIN

-166 EGGEGNKVII
+166 EGGEGNKVVI

-247 GNLVTQGMKN
+247 GMMVNQGMKN
-257 YLKNTNDD
+257 YLKNTNMVPPDD
-265 DKIVMSLSN
+265 NKIVMSLSN

-287 DVENRNR
+287 DGENRNR

-341 KIPKGN
+341 NIPKGN
-347 ISYSGLNSEIDK
+347 ISYSGLNSEIEK
-359 EEISYADNYALS
+359 EEISYADNYALPT
-371 SEIRH
+371 EVRH

-381 TNNNINVIT
+381 TNSKIKVIT
-390 ETWKYEQSLFPTLIG
+390 ETWKYEQSLLP
-405 LFGDDYKTYSLK
+405 SLK

-423 YSLSKNDRASI
+423 YSLSKNDRRSI

-490 QFDFKLTNQLSG
+490 QFDFKLTNQFSG
-502 NIKMGVKKRIKERN
+502 NIKMGIKKRIKERN

-531 QDKRDSTVNNFPWL
+531 QDKRDSTANNFPWL
-545 AEYAGPGDIYITY
+545 AEYAGPGDIYVTY
-558 RAFWDTTYDAGNF
+558 RAFWDPDYYAGNF

-576 EIGPAADLD
+576 ETVDSLGVLHTIGPAADLD
-585 KMNQLFNFYRNRPFY
+585 KMNALFDFYRKRGFY

-614 KTNSLIYDYSGNEI
+614 KTNSLIYDYSGKED

-638 NIGSKLNLI
+638 NIGSKLNVI

-659 SSFKGM
+659 NSFKGM
-665 QNTLPHYNAAG
+665 QNTLPHYNPAG

-768 FTKNIDGMIFSSG
+768 FTKDIDGMIFSSG

-966 LRGYNQSDPNFSKY
+966 LRGYNQSDPNFDNALLEEISAPDN
-980 INENFENGIDEF
+980 ITIDER
-992 YILEREGFDRWDVPI
+992 LD
-1007 GKVEVT
+1007 
-1013 AEEAMEMIPRNS
+1013 MIPRNS
-1025 RAKRLEEHYGKTLD
+1025 RAKVLEEHYGKTLD

>member
-1 MKNIL
+1 MKKFIC
-6 SNYYIIAIYITSS
+6 NYYILVFYITGTF
-19 LLYSQ
+19 LYSQ
-24 SASISGTVKDNLNG
+24 SASISGTVKDILNG
-38 DKLIGANV
+38 DALIGANV
-46 FIQGT
+46 FIQET

-56 TANNGQYQIN
+56 TTDNGQYQIN
-66 NVGLGTYTVKVSY
+66 NVNLGTYTVKVSY
-79 IGYQSKEIEI
+79 IGYQSKEVEI
-89 TLSEVMNYVQ
+89 TLSEAKNYVQ
-99 DFNLNYTTVE
+99 DFNLAYTTVE
-109 GKTVVVTAQAKG
+109 GKTVLVTAQAKG

-149 ANAAE
+149 ANVAE

-166 EGGEGNKVII
+166 EGGEGNKVVI
-176 RGLSPKYNK
+176 RGLSPQYNK
-185 ITVNGTNIAST
+185 VTVNGTNLAST
-196 DEDNRSAD
+196 DPDNRSTD
-204 LGMISQYM
+204 LSMISQYM
-212 LEGIE
+212 LDGIE
-217 VTKAGTPDQEADV
+217 VTKAGTPDQEGDV

-247 GNLVTQGMKN
+247 GSLVTQGMHN
-257 YLKNTNDD
+257 GLKNTNDD
-265 DKIVMSLSN
+265 NKIVMSLSN

-287 DVENRNR
+287 DSENRNR
-294 SSHNLGASYHNA
+294 SSHNLGASYVNA

-321 TLTDMTRLND
+321 TLTDMARLND
-331 RTNTLFVIDV
+331 RTNTLFVLDA
-341 KIPKGN
+341 KIPFGT
-347 ISYSGLNSEIDK
+347 ISYSGLNSKIDK
-359 EEISYADNYALS
+359 EEISYADNYALL

-381 TNNNINVIT
+381 TNSKINVIT
-390 ETWKYEQSLFPTLIG
+390 ETWKYEISLPN
-405 LFGDDYKTYSLK
+405 LK
-417 LDLFKS
+417 LDFFKS
-423 YSLSKNDRASI
+423 YSLSKNDRTSI

-449 NKSLETIQNYL
+449 NKSLETIQNFL
-460 VNDKAGAFYD
+460 VNDKSGAFYD

-479 DESES
+479 NESES

-490 QFDFKLTNQLSG
+490 QFDFNLKNKVSG
-502 NIKMGVKKRIKERN
+502 KIKMGIKVRNKKRT
-516 HDRDQEYSNYTYVAI
+516 HDRDSEYSAFTYVAI
-531 QDKRDSTVNNFPWL
+531 QDKRDSTIKSFDWL
-545 AEYAGPGDIYITY
+545 DEYADPGDWYITY
-558 RAFWDTTYDAGNF
+558 RAFWDPDYDAGNF

-585 KMNQLFNFYRNRPFY
+585 KMNALFHWYRNDAHF
-600 TDATYHEEIMHHYH
+600 TDASYHEEIMHHYH
-614 KTNSLIYDYSGNEI
+614 KTNSMIFDYSGKEN
-628 YNAKYIMADM
+628 YDGKYIMADM
-638 NIGSKLNLI
+638 NIGSKLNLL
-647 TGLRFEKNETTY
+647 TGIRWEDNITTY
-659 SSFKGM
+659 RSFKGM

-676 SDSIS
+676 SDTVS
-681 IHTRNNSYSLPSLF
+681 IHTRENSYSLPSLF
-695 LKYEPNDWLILRY
+695 LKYEPNNWLILRY
-708 ASTNTL
+708 ASTKTL

-726 NYLGN
+726 NFLGLG
-731 SGEVIYR
+731 GEVLYR

-754 AFNSNKLGLLSLSY
+754 AFNSKKLGLLSLSY
-768 FTKNIDGMIFSSG
+768 FTKNIDGMVYSSG

-788 TANSL
+788 TADSL

-803 FIQDYKFN
+803 FIVDYKLN

-840 FNTNYTRTTSQV
+840 FNANYTRSLSEV
-852 KYPRTE
+852 KYPRTT
-858 IDYVISWVPSFSLVT
+858 IDYQITWVPSFQIVT

-882 RLIDQPSDIFNYS
+882 RLIDQPNDIFNYS

-900 KGFSARF
+900 RGFSARV
-907 SMLYMSDVFKT
+907 SMLYISDVFKT

-938 MKQKLPVVKGLEI
+938 MKQKLPVKGLEI
-951 YLNMSN
+951 YLNISN

-966 LRGYNQSDPNFSKY
+966 LRGYNQSDPNFDHALLDKISAPDD
-980 INENFENGIDEF
+980 ITIDER
-992 YILEREGFDRWDVPI
+992 LD
-1007 GKVEVT
+1007 
-1013 AEEAMEMIPRNS
+1013 MIPTDS
-1025 RAKRLEEHYGKTLD
+1025 RAKKLEEHYGKTIDL
-1039 IGFRYSF
+1039 GFRFSF